1 MSTGVEDRRVLVIM
15 AKAPQPGRVKTRMT
29 PPLAPER
36 AAALYSSM
44 LTDTVRL
51 ARAAAVD
58 VAAMVPASDAVEV
71 AAFLGPGVEVVVQSG
86 RGLADALTA
95 VFETFAARGITRIV
109 AVDSDSPTLPPAQ
122 LIQAFDLLDS
132 CEVVL
137 GPTPDGGYYLVG
149 ARRPHPELFAPST
162 TGTPSAR
169 QAVQEAA
176 AALGLGCALA
186 DEWYDVDTA
195 NDLRRLSR
203 DLQDDPDKAP
213 ATARL
218 LASWAVDP
226 RLAGLLAEAGA

>member
-1 MSTGVEDRRVLVIM
+1 MSADVEARRMLVIM

-29 PPLAPER
+29 PPLAPQR
-36 AAALYSSM
+36 AAQLYAGM
-44 LTDTVRL
+44 LIDTVRL
-51 ARAAAVD
+51 SRAAGAD
-58 VAAMVPASDAVEV
+58 VAAMVPPSDAAEV
-71 AAFLGPGVEVVVQSG
+71 AALLGPWVEVVAQSG

-149 ARRPHPELFAPST
+149 ARRPHPGLFAPST
-162 TGTPSAR
+162 TGTPSAL
-169 QAVQEAA
+169 QAVQETA

-186 DEWYDVDTA
+186 AEWYDVDTA
-195 NDLRRLSR
+195 LDLLRLSR
-203 DLQDDPDKAP
+203 DLRDDPDKAP
-213 ATARL
+213 ATAAL
-218 LASWAVDP
+218 LASWTADP